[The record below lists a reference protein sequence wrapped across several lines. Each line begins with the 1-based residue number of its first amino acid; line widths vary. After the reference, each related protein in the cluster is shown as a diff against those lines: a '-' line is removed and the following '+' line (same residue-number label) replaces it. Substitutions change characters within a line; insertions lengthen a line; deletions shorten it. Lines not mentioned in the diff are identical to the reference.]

1 MSVKSRKKLAQE
13 TEEHI
18 LEYLRQRE
26 EPVSFYTLYKE
37 LNFSS
42 GKAQSAL
49 RRLESE
55 ELVHVRKKISK
66 FQTFIYHE
74 PFEIEPKII
83 KNLEEEIM
91 IFPFGINYMVGS
103 ILKQVPKLTDEYSSF
118 MDLVSKAIGYFFK
131 EKLPYDLRKK
141 AILQAVEKG
150 KIPEEL
156 GKQIL
161 GE

>member
-1 MSVKSRKKLAQE
+1 MSAKSRKKQAGE
-13 TEEHI
+13 TEEQI
-18 LEYLRQRE
+18 LEYLRNQE
-26 EPVSFYTLYKE
+26 EPVSFYTLYTE

-49 RRLESE
+49 KRLEE
-55 ELVHVRKKISK
+55 DELIHVRKKISK

-74 PFEIEPKII
+74 PFEIEPEII
-83 KNLEEEIM
+83 KNLDEDMM
-91 IFPFGINYMVGS
+91 IFPFGINYVVGS

-118 MDLVSKAIGYFFK
+118 MDLVTKAIGQFFK

-141 AILQAVEKG
+141 AILRAVEKG